1 MHHVPKLQ
9 KALGYKNRLNFVET
23 ALMTNFDLEEIRSPP
38 KTMRGLGRK
47 PRYVTARVVLDPDTE
62 AGPGILQE
70 NKKKISCLEQKKSS

>member
-47 PRYVTARVVLDPDTE
+47 PRYVTARLVLDPDTE
-62 AGPGILQE
+62 AGPDILQE
-70 NKKKISCLEQKKSS
+70 NKKKICCLE

>member
-62 AGPGILQE
+62 AGSDILE
-70 NKKKISCLEQKKSS
+70 KNKKKISCLEQKKSS